1 MTTISQYLRM
11 NTRPDDSAIVPEVS
25 RMHSVHEAN
34 IWDTSHD
41 DTVTIREPPAT
52 TTAVPWAAVAQ
63 NCQSKHSPSSCVDKV
78 QPCCHMDIHGS
89 NEVFVVGAQ
98 NFLDQSI
105 LMTAITADLFA
116 AQNTII
122 AEAIHV
128 FNDGLSHQMN
138 GDTFMAKQRFEQ
150 ASYAV
155 RQVLCLLPDVSP
167 TVVLELAMRT
177 HNNLGL
183 INYVEYNCEVAI
195 ACFEVAVGFAQ
206 QLAALSNDY
215 KLEYATTLSNWCRVA
230 CIRGDISDSVYL
242 RLKEI
247 VDIRAALLSWDHPD
261 LAVAYYNIAVVEY
274 SRKNSAEAV
283 SHIVKYLKISSHRSK
298 SLKIDDLD
306 KIPAIIFFLLI
317 QNEGKDDEVSRNIV
331 QMLLTL
337 QVKRQSGDCPVVELA
352 AILNVVGSLLF
363 KQREFENALIFFHE
377 ELRLE
382 ENAYTD
388 EPSLS
393 WEQTTALCVT
403 CNNIGRIMQELG
415 RFQEATEYYK
425 RVLTTEYG
433 NVDDVYPSSIRSSNL
448 RSESIGVS
456 NASQVPLA
464 SANLYSTVW
473 YNYGLVQD
481 KLGQYDKAI
490 RSFQISLKLRQEML
504 GPDHPDVACL
514 LYNIGVLQMEQKQL
528 DGAYESLRET
538 LRIRQSKGDSQLNDK
553 HIVKALER
561 LASLFETKG
570 DFAHAIEVMEKV
582 VTIQKSST
590 EVDNMTRSKK
600 VGSTLRCISEMLL
613 SLNKIAP
620 AIEAAHE
627 SVRYHRSLVEFE
639 EKMPCVAT
647 DDVIDRVANIEQFVS
662 TLLLLGSLYHES
674 CEPLQAKI
682 VMNEAAMTIQKVNVT
697 LSKSNNFEM
706 PVSLLVMREVT
717 NMLATGCGAPEA

>member
-1 MTTISQYLRM
+1 M
-11 NTRPDDSAIVPEVS
+11 A
-25 RMHSVHEAN
+25 
-34 IWDTSHD
+34 
-41 DTVTIREPPAT
+41 IREPAPVTVAT
-52 TTAVPWAAVAQ
+52 CCYNKYLSSSNTKQVQ
-63 NCQSKHSPSSCVDKV
+63 SSCCMDV
-78 QPCCHMDIHGS
+78 QGCH
-89 NEVFVVGAQ
+89 EKCAVETQ
-98 NFLDQSI
+98 NLVDQSV

-128 FNDGLSHQMN
+128 FNDGLSYQMN

-155 RQVLCLLPDVSP
+155 RQVLCLLPEASP
-167 TVVLELAMRT
+167 AVVLELAMRT

-183 INYVEYNCEVAI
+183 LNYLEFNNEVAI
-195 ACFEVAVGFAQ
+195 ACFEVAIGFAQ
-206 QLAALSNDY
+206 QLAALSDEY

-247 VDIRAALLSWDHPD
+247 VDIRAEVLYWDHPD
-261 LAVAYYNIAVVEY
+261 LAVAHYNIAVVEY
-274 SRKNSAEAV
+274 SRKNNTEAI
-283 SHIVKYLKISSHRSK
+283 SHIMKYLKISSHRSK
-298 SLKIDDLD
+298 TLKIDDLD
-306 KIPAIIFFLLI
+306 KIPAIIFVLLI

-337 QVKRQSGDCPVVELA
+337 QVKRQSGDCPVIELS

-363 KQREFENALIFFHE
+363 KQRDFENALIFFRE

-382 ENAYTD
+382 EDSYAN
-388 EPSLS
+388 EVSLS

-425 RVLTTEYG
+425 RVLTIEYG
-433 NVDDVYPSSIRSSNL
+433 NIDDVTPSTIRTSSL

-456 NASQVPLA
+456 NASQAPLA

-490 RSFQISLKLRQEML
+490 RSFQISLKLRQKML

-528 DGAYESLRET
+528 DGAYVSLRET

-553 HIVKALER
+553 HVTKALER

-570 DFAHAIEVMEKV
+570 DIAHAVEVMEIV
-582 VTIQKSST
+582 VAIQKAST
-590 EVDNMTRSKK
+590 EFDDMTRSKK
-600 VGSTLRCISEMLL
+600 VGSTLRCVSEMLL
-613 SLNKIAP
+613 SLNKLAP

-627 SVRYHRSLVEFE
+627 SVLYHR
-639 EKMPCVAT
+639 
-647 DDVIDRVANIEQFVS
+647 R
-662 TLLLLGSLYHES
+662 LL
-674 CEPLQAKI
+674 Q
-682 VMNEAAMTIQKVNVT
+682 
-697 LSKSNNFEM
+697 
-706 PVSLLVMREVT
+706 
-717 NMLATGCGAPEA
+717 

>member
-1 MTTISQYLRM
+1 M
-11 NTRPDDSAIVPEVS
+11 NSRNDGSTFVPEVS
-25 RMHSVHEAN
+25 RMQSVHEAN
-34 IWDTSHD
+34 IWGTSSA
-41 DTVTIREPPAT
+41 DTVVVREPPTT
-52 TTAVPWAAVAQ
+52 TTAAPWAAVAQ
-63 NCQSKHSPSSCVDKV
+63 NCHGKKLSSSCLDKM

-89 NEVFVVGAQ
+89 NEAFVGIQ
-98 NFLDQSI
+98 SSIDQSV
-105 LMTAITADLFA
+105 LMTVITADLFA

-122 AEAIHV
+122 AEAIQL

-138 GDTFMAKQRFEQ
+138 GDMFMAKQRFEY
-150 ASYAV
+150 ASNAV
-155 RQVLCLLPDVSP
+155 RQVLCLLPESSP

-183 INYVEYNCEVAI
+183 INYVEFNNEVAI
-195 ACFEVAVGFAQ
+195 ACFEVAVVFAQ
-206 QLAALSNDY
+206 QLAAQSDDY

-247 VDIRAALLSWDHPD
+247 VDIRAAILSWDHPD
-261 LAVAYYNIAVVEY
+261 LAVAYYNVAVVEY
-274 SRKNSAEAV
+274 SRKSNVEAV
-283 SHIVKYLKISSHRSK
+283 SHIVKYLKIASHRSK
-298 SLKIDDLD
+298 ALKIDDLD

-317 QNEGKDDEVSRNIV
+317 QNENKEDEISRNIV

-337 QVKRQSGDCPVVELA
+337 QIKRQSGDCPVVELA

-363 KQREFENALIFFHE
+363 KQREFENALIFFEE

-388 EPSLS
+388 EISLS

-415 RFQEATEYYK
+415 RYQEATEYYK

-433 NVDDVYPSSIRSSNL
+433 NVDDVSPSTIRSSSL
-448 RSESIGVS
+448 RSDSIGVS
-456 NASQVPLA
+456 NASQAPLA

-481 KLGQYDKAI
+481 KLGHYDKAI

-528 DGAYESLRET
+528 DEAYISLRET
-538 LRIRQSKGDSQLNDK
+538 IRIRQAKGDSQLNDK
-553 HIVKALER
+553 HIIKALER
-561 LASLFETKG
+561 LASLFEIKG
-570 DFAHAIEVMEKV
+570 DFTHAIEVLEKV
-582 VTIQKSST
+582 VAIQKASA
-590 EVDNMTRSKK
+590 EFDDVIRSKK

-613 SLNKIAP
+613 SLNKLVP
-620 AIEAAHE
+620 AIEAALE
-627 SVRYHRSLVEFE
+627 SVRYHRVIVQSE
-639 EKMPCVAT
+639 ETLPCVGT

-662 TLLLLGSLYHES
+662 TLLLLGSLYYES

-682 VMNEAAMTIQKVNVT
+682 VMNEAASIIQKVNMA
-697 LSKSNNFEM
+697 LCKSNNFEI

-717 NMLATGCGAPEA
+717 SMLAMGCGAPEA

>member
-1 MTTISQYLRM
+1 MTTISQFLRM
-11 NTRPDDSAIVPEVS
+11 NTRYDASVVLPEDS
-25 RMHSVHEAN
+25 RMQSVHDAN

-41 DTVTIREPPAT
+41 DTVTIREP
-52 TTAVPWAAVAQ
+52 AAVTATQ
-63 NCQSKHSPSSCVDKV
+63 NCYSKYLSSNSAEKSQSS
-78 QPCCHMDIHGS
+78 CHMDLQGS
-89 NEVFVVGAQ
+89 DDNFIVGTQ
-98 NFLDQSI
+98 KLLDQSV

-128 FNDGLSHQMN
+128 FNDGLSHQMS

-155 RQVLCLLPDVSP
+155 RQVLCLLPEASP

-183 INYVEYNCEVAI
+183 INYVEFNYEVAI
-195 ACFEVAVGFAQ
+195 ACFEVAIGFAQ
-206 QLAALSNDY
+206 QLAALSNEY
-215 KLEYATTLSNWCRVA
+215 NLEYATTLSNWCRVA
-230 CIRGDISDSVYL
+230 CIRGDISDTVYL

-247 VDIRAALLSWDHPD
+247 VDIRAEILSWDHPD

-274 SRKNSAEAV
+274 SRKNNAEAV
-283 SHIVKYLKISSHRSK
+283 SHIVKYLEISSHRSK
-298 SLKIDDLD
+298 TLKIDDLD
-306 KIPAIIFFLLI
+306 KMPAIIFFLLI
-317 QNEGKDDEVSRNIV
+317 QNEGKDDAVSRNIV

-337 QVKRQSGDCPVVELA
+337 QVKRQSGDCPVIELA

-363 KQREFENALIFFHE
+363 KQREFENALIFFRE

-382 ENAYTD
+382 EDAYAG
-388 EPSLS
+388 EVSLS

-415 RFQEATEYYK
+415 RFQEATEYYQ

-433 NVDDVYPSSIRSSNL
+433 NIDDVTPSTIRPSSL

-456 NASQVPLA
+456 NASQAPLA

-473 YNYGLVQD
+473 YNFGLVQD

-528 DGAYESLRET
+528 DGAYVSLRET

-553 HIVKALER
+553 HIIKALER

-590 EVDNMTRSKK
+590 EFDNMTRSKK

-613 SLNKIAP
+613 SLNKLTP
-620 AIEAAHE
+620 AIEAARE
-627 SVRYHRSLVEFE
+627 SVYYHRNVLQYEQ
-639 EKMPCVAT
+639 KLPCVDT
-647 DDVIDRVANIEQFVS
+647 DEIIDRVANIEQFVS

-674 CEPLQAKI
+674 CEPLRAKI
-682 VMNEAAMTIQKVNVT
+682 VMNEAASITQNVNVA
-697 LSKSNNFEM
+697 LDKSHNYEI

-717 NMLATGCGAPEA
+717 CMLATGCCAPEA